1 MNNAWRYHPTD
12 ALANA
17 SKEGENLG
25 KSIVAQGW
33 THVHFIGH
41 SAGANLIQTATD
53 VIKDPVSGSPG
64 TVVHETFLDPYV
76 GNDLA
81 GIVTYGRGANWAD
94 QYFAKDK
101 LTEVNP
107 MDVGLFT
114 IAPYTESPMFHSYN
128 VDVTA
133 LDSHKT
139 PFTKFASS
147 PNGAQ
152 IVETCT
158 DTETSHGWPIGFY
171 MNTIIGNLSS
181 VFDGDQYDGFGFPLS
196 EEGVNWAGTSA
207 LAQGNGTDIQPS
219 VPTRVLGTP
228 DSVCTIVDTL
238 SPPSYQDSKPDATQV
253 SSLQSITGTIQK
265 YIDHIIIWSGSPAWI
280 SMVITPTNPVNFV
293 SFDAQ
298 FTSSVGAQGVLTVL
312 WDTDI
317 IGTLDERVAGPGLQ
331 HYRFSF
337 PNAGATSSHVLG
349 LRLDPFTNI
358 QSRITLTNMIL
369 NQVGPSQQPV
379 LSATTNT
386 VNDLRVWRLDG
397 QAGFN
402 YNVLASTDLS
412 STNWTMISTLANTN
426 GAVFFYD
433 ETQTNYAQRFYRA
446 VAQ

>member
-1 MNNAWRYHPTD
+1 
-12 ALANA
+12 
-17 SKEGENLG
+17 
-25 KSIVAQGW
+25 
-33 THVHFIGH
+33 
-41 SAGANLIQTATD
+41 
-53 VIKDPVSGSPG
+53 
-64 TVVHETFLDPYV
+64 
-76 GNDLA
+76 
-81 GIVTYGRGANWAD
+81 
-94 QYFAKDK
+94 
-101 LTEVNP
+101 
-107 MDVGLFT
+107 
-114 IAPYTESPMFHSYN
+114 
-128 VDVTA
+128 
-133 LDSHKT
+133 
-139 PFTKFASS
+139 
-147 PNGAQ
+147 
-152 IVETCT
+152 
-158 DTETSHGWPIGFY
+158 
-171 MNTIIGNLSS
+171 
-181 VFDGDQYDGFGFPLS
+181 
-196 EEGVNWAGTSA
+196 
-207 LAQGNGTDIQPS
+207 
-219 VPTRVLGTP
+219 
-228 DSVCTIVDTL
+228 
-238 SPPSYQDSKPDATQV
+238 
-253 SSLQSITGTIQK
+253 
-265 YIDHIIIWSGSPAWI
+265 
-280 SMVITPTNPVNFV
+280 MVITPTNPVNFV